1 MSRRPVLTAAVSLA
15 AAAAMLGALAPA
27 ALAGPSSAPARALPT
42 NASAPASALSAN
54 VSIPARALSANAP
67 VPASVPST
75 DAPVPLPPL
84 EAATDVAATDGPAKL
99 DGPAELTVGVAH
111 TGVAGED
118 GTYKLTC
125 GPAGGTHPRA
135 RAACDRLAELAGA
148 GQDPFAPVAAG
159 AMCTMQHGGDATARI
174 TGTWRGHRVDAAFSR
189 KNGCEIARWRTL
201 EPVLPKA
208 GL

>member
-1 MSRRPVLTAAVSLA
+1 MSRRPVLAAAVSLA
-15 AAAAMLGALAPA
+15 AAAAVLGVLAP
-27 ALAGPSSAPARALPT
+27 P
-42 NASAPASALSAN
+42 ALSHD
-54 VSIPARALSANAP
+54 AP
-67 VPASVPST
+67 V
-75 DAPVPLPPL
+75 VPLPPL
-84 EAATDVAATDGPAKL
+84 EAGANQAAPHE
-99 DGPAELTVGVAH
+99 PAELTVGVAH
-111 TGVAGED
+111 SGVAGGD

-174 TGTWRGHRVDAAFSR
+174 TGTWRGHRVDATFSR

-201 EPVLPKA
+201 EPVLPNA
-208 GL
+208 GR

>member
-15 AAAAMLGALAPA
+15 AAAAVFGALAPA
-27 ALAGPSSAPARALPT
+27 ALAGPSSVP
-42 NASAPASALSAN
+42 
-54 VSIPARALSANAP
+54 AP
-67 VPASVPST
+67 VLAM

-84 EAATDVAATDGPAKL
+84 EAAPDQAAPDE
-99 DGPAELTVGVAH
+99 PAELTVGVGH

-125 GPAGGTHPRA
+125 GPAGGSHPRA

-148 GQDPFAPVAAG
+148 GQDPFVPVAKD

-174 TGTWRGHRVDAAFSR
+174 TGTWHGHRVDATFSR

-201 EPVLPKA
+201 EPVLPNA
-208 GL
+208 GR